1 MFSVL
6 FPGQGSQSPG
16 MAKIFYENFEYV
28 KSLFQEADDLLK
40 NSISKL
46 VLEGPK
52 DKLDLTENTQPAIF
66 LVTYSI
72 FQVLKKETSFDLNS
86 AKYFAGHSLG
96 EYSALACAEA
106 LTFSQTIQLLQ
117 KRGQAMQ
124 SAVPKGQ
131 GGMLAVLGSDVEKIN
146 EIIDTNKDK
155 FICYVANDN
164 SVGQIVVSGNNQDLD
179 NFSLELKN
187 NNIKNIKLP
196 VSAPFHCKLM
206 DSATKIMNEEISKIE
221 FNSPKVEIISNVT
234 AEPTNEPAKIKEL
247 LVSQIEKPVRWREIV
262 NYMIDKNINKFIEIG
277 PGKVLSGL
285 VKRINRNAELLQIKD
300 LEDSKKLYINDRFN

>member
-16 MAKIFYENFEYV
+16 MAKIFYENFDYV

-66 LVTYSI
+66 LVTFSI

-146 EIIDTNKDK
+146 QIIETNKDK

-179 NFSLELKN
+179 NFSSELKN

-285 VKRINRNAELLQIKD
+285 VKRINRNVELLQIND
-300 LEDSKKLYINDRFN
+300 LEDLKKFS

>member
-16 MAKIFYENFEYV
+16 MAKIFYENFDYV

-146 EIIDTNKDK
+146 EIIESNKDK

-179 NFSLELKN
+179 NFSSELKN

-234 AEPTNEPAKIKEL
+234 AEPTNEPIKIKEL

-285 VKRINRNAELLQIKD
+285 VKRINRNVELLQIND
-300 LEDSKKLYINDRFN
+300 LEDLKKFS

>member
-66 LVTYSI
+66 LVSYSI

-146 EIIDTNKDK
+146 EIIESNKDK

-179 NFSLELKN
+179 NFSSELKN

-285 VKRINRNAELLQIKD
+285 VKRINRNVELLQIND
-300 LEDSKKLYINDRFN
+300 LEDLKKFS

>member
-16 MAKIFYENFEYV
+16 MAKIFYENFDYV

-40 NSISKL
+40 NSISTL

-52 DKLDLTENTQPAIF
+52 EKLDLTENTQPAIF

-72 FQVLKKETSFDLNS
+72 FQVLNKETSFDLNS

-106 LTFSQTIQLLQ
+106 LTFSQTIQLLK

-124 SAVPKGQ
+124 SAVPMGQ
-131 GGMLAVLGSDVEKIN
+131 GGMLAILGSDVEKIN
-146 EIIDTNKDK
+146 EIIETNKDK

-234 AEPTNEPAKIKEL
+234 AEPTNEPSKIKEL

-285 VKRINRNAELLQIKD
+285 VKRINRNVELLQIND
-300 LEDSKKLYINDRFN
+300 LEDLKKFS

>member
-16 MAKIFYENFEYV
+16 MAKIFYENFDYV

-146 EIIDTNKDK
+146 EIIESNKDK

-285 VKRINRNAELLQIKD
+285 VKRINRNVELLQIND
-300 LEDSKKLYINDRFN
+300 LEDLKKFS

>member
-131 GGMLAVLGSDVEKIN
+131 GGMLAVLGPDVEKIN
-146 EIIDTNKDK
+146 QIIETNKDK

-179 NFSLELKN
+179 NFSSELKN

-285 VKRINRNAELLQIKD
+285 VKRINRNVELLQIND
-300 LEDSKKLYINDRFN
+300 LEDLKKFS

>member
-146 EIIDTNKDK
+146 EIIESNKDK

-187 NNIKNIKLP
+187 SNIKNIKLP

-221 FNSPKVEIISNVT
+221 FNSPNVEIISNVT

-285 VKRINRNAELLQIKD
+285 VKRINRNVELLQIND
-300 LEDSKKLYINDRFN
+300 LEDLKKFS

>member
-16 MAKIFYENFEYV
+16 MAKIFYENFDYV

-285 VKRINRNAELLQIKD
+285 VKRINRNVELLQIND
-300 LEDSKKLYINDRFN
+300 LEDLKKFS

>member
-16 MAKIFYENFEYV
+16 MAKIFYENFDYV

-146 EIIDTNKDK
+146 EIIETNKDK

-234 AEPTNEPAKIKEL
+234 AEPTNEPTKIKEL

-285 VKRINRNAELLQIKD
+285 VKRINRNVELLQIND
-300 LEDSKKLYINDRFN
+300 LEDLKKFS

>member
-16 MAKIFYENFEYV
+16 MAKIFYENFDYV

-106 LTFSQTIQLLQ
+106 LTFSQTIELLQ

-179 NFSLELKN
+179 NFSSELKN

-285 VKRINRNAELLQIKD
+285 VKRINRNVELLQIND
-300 LEDSKKLYINDRFN
+300 LEDLKKFS

>member
-179 NFSLELKN
+179 NFSSELKN

-285 VKRINRNAELLQIKD
+285 VKRINRNVELLQIND
-300 LEDSKKLYINDRFN
+300 LEDLKKFS